1 MFSELFD
8 RYDWE
13 AVKRGIYNKTAG
25 DVEKALSKPHR
36 GLEDFS
42 ALISPAAAPY
52 LEEMAQMSHRLTQKR
67 FGKVIQLY
75 IPLYLSNECQNI
87 CTYCGFSYDN
97 KIRRRT
103 LTAGELLTEAAAI
116 RGMGYEH
123 VLLVSGEANQTVG
136 VDYFIRAL
144 DVLRPQFSHISMEVQ
159 PLDQPEYAALME
171 HGLNTVLVY
180 QETYHREDYKLH
192 HLKGKKSNFG
202 YRLET
207 PDRLGKAGI
216 HKIGL
221 GVLIGLEDWRTDSW
235 FTALHLQYL
244 QRAYWKTK
252 YSLSFPRLR
261 PFSGEE
267 GRGKEGKGEEGR
279 GEKVGGEGARME
291 EGENP
296 FLGLKPKVEMTER
309 ELIQLICA
317 YRLLEEEVE
326 LSLSTRES
334 PVFRDH
340 AIRLGITSLSAG
352 SRTNPGGY
360 AVDTGSLEQFEID
373 DDRSPAVIADM
384 IRRQGYEPVW
394 KDWDMALQVTEG

>member
-1 MFSELFD
+1 MFNSVFD
-8 RYDWE
+8 RHRWDL
-13 AVKRGIYNKTAG
+13 VKESIYGKRPA
-25 DVEKALSKPHR
+25 DVERALAKDVR
-36 GLEDFS
+36 DLEDFK

-52 LEEMAQMSHRLTQKR
+52 LEEMAQISHRLTQKR
-67 FGKVIQLY
+67 FGRIMQLY

-87 CTYCGFSYDN
+87 CTYCGFSFDN
-97 KIRRRT
+97 KIRRKT
-103 LTAGELLTEAAAI
+103 LTAAELLREVAVI
-116 RGMGYEH
+116 KDMGYDH

-136 VDYFIRAL
+136 VDYFIKAL
-144 DVLRPQFSHISMEVQ
+144 DVIRPHFSHISMEVQ
-159 PLDQPEYAALME
+159 PLEQEGYEALTA

-180 QETYHREDYKLH
+180 QETYHRDDYRLH
-192 HLKGKKSNFG
+192 HPKGKKSNFN

-207 PDRLGKAGI
+207 PDRLGLAGI

-244 QRAYWKTK
+244 EKTYWKTR

-261 PFSGEE
+261 PFSG
-267 GRGKEGKGEEGR
+267 
-279 GEKVGGEGARME
+279 
-291 EGENP
+291 
-296 FLGLKPKVEMTER
+296 GLPPKVEMTDR

-317 YRLLEEEVE
+317 YRLLDEEVE

-334 PVFRDH
+334 PAFRDH
-340 AIRLGITSLSAG
+340 AVRLGITAMSAG

-360 AVDTGSLEQFEID
+360 IVDPESLEQFEIH
-373 DDRSPAVIADM
+373 DDRSPALIADM

-394 KDWDMALQVTEG
+394 KDWDPVLQISGDDNPRLRNMSARSIYLDEVNATGQI

>member
-1 MFSELFD
+1 MFTEIFD
-8 RYDWE
+8 RYSWE
-13 AVKRGIYNKTAG
+13 AVKGGIYSKTAA
-25 DVEKALSKPHR
+25 DVERALGKR
-36 GLEDFS
+36 QRDLEDFK
-42 ALISPAAAPY
+42 ALISPAAAGY
-52 LEEMAQMSHRLTQKR
+52 LEEMAQLSHRLTQKR

-87 CTYCGFSYDN
+87 CTYCGFSYEN
-97 KIRRRT
+97 KLRRRT
-103 LTAGELLTEAAAI
+103 LGAGDLLREVAAI
-116 RGMGYEH
+116 KEMGYEH

-136 VDYFIRAL
+136 VDYFIKAL
-144 DVLRPQFSHISMEVQ
+144 EVVGPHFAQISMEVQ
-159 PLDQPEYAALME
+159 PLDEPEYVRLIE

-192 HLKGKKSNFG
+192 HPKGKKSNFG

-207 PDRLGKAGI
+207 PDRLGRAGI
-216 HKIGL
+216 HKMGL

-235 FTALHLQYL
+235 FTAMHLRYL
-244 QRAYWKTK
+244 EKTYWKTK

-261 PFSGEE
+261 PFSGEQA
-267 GRGKEGKGEEGR
+267 RGEESR
-279 GEKVGGEGARME
+279 VQSGGEG
-291 EGENP
+291 EGSSRSDE
-296 FLGLKPKVEMTER
+296 GGGQSGITPKVVMSDR

-317 YRLLEEEVE
+317 YRLLDEEVE

-360 AVDTGSLEQFEID
+360 VVDRESLEQFEIH
-373 DDRSPAVIADM
+373 DDRSPAKIAEM
-384 IRRQGYEPVW
+384 IRGQGYEAVW
-394 KDWDMALQVTEG
+394 KDWDRVLQKKG

>member
-1 MFSELFD
+1 MFTPIFD
-8 RYDWE
+8 RYHWDE
-13 AVKRGIYNKTAG
+13 VKSSIYSKSAA
-25 DVEKALSKPHR
+25 DVEAALGKTSR
-36 GLEDFS
+36 GLEDFK
-42 ALISPAAAPY
+42 ALISPAALPY
-52 LEEMAQMSHRLTQKR
+52 LEEMAQLSHRLTQKR
-67 FGKVIQLY
+67 FGKTIQLY

-97 KIRRRT
+97 KLRRRT
-103 LTAGELLTEAAAI
+103 LSTGELLTEVAAVKAL
-116 RGMGYEH
+116 GYEH

-136 VDYFIRAL
+136 VDYFVKAL
-144 DVLRPQFSHISMEVQ
+144 DAIRPHVAHISMEVQ
-159 PLDQPEYAALME
+159 PLDEPEYARLKE

-180 QETYHREDYKLH
+180 QETYHRDDYKLH
-192 HLKGKKSNFG
+192 HPKGKKSNFN

-244 QRAYWKTK
+244 ERTYWQTK

-261 PFSGEE
+261 PYSATAPHSAAATP
-267 GRGKEGKGEEGR
+267 GRIS
-279 GEKVGGEGARME
+279 
-291 EGENP
+291 
-296 FLGLKPKVEMTER
+296 PKVEMSDR

-317 YRLLEEEVE
+317 YRLLDPELE

-340 AIRLGITSLSAG
+340 AIKLGITALSAG

-360 AVDTGSLEQFEID
+360 SVDPDSLEQFEIH
-373 DDRSPAVIADM
+373 DDRSPDVIAAM
-384 IRRQGYEPVW
+384 IRQQGYEAVW
-394 KDWDMALQVTEG
+394 KDWDPVLQA

>member
-1 MFSELFD
+1 MFSEIFEKHAWAD
-8 RYDWE
+8 VRQS
-13 AVKRGIYNKTAG
+13 IYNKTAA
-25 DVEKALSKPHR
+25 DVERALTRSHR
-36 GLEDFS
+36 DLEDFK

-52 LEEMAQMSHRLTQKR
+52 LERMAQISHQLTVKR
-67 FGKVIQLY
+67 FGKVIQMY

-103 LTAGELLTEAAAI
+103 LGAGELLREVGAI
-116 RGMGYEH
+116 REMGYEH

-136 VDYFIRAL
+136 VDYFIKAL
-144 DVLRPQFSHISMEVQ
+144 QVVRPHFAQIAMEVQ
-159 PLDQPEYAALME
+159 PLDQADYEVLIQE
-171 HGLNTVLVY
+171 GLHTVLVY

-192 HLKGKKSNFG
+192 HPKGKKSNFG
-202 YRLET
+202 YRLDT

-216 HKIGL
+216 YRMGL
-221 GVLIGLEDWRTDSW
+221 GVLIGLEDWRTDSF

-244 QRAYWKTK
+244 ERAYWKTK

-261 PFSGEE
+261 PHVGGEE
-267 GRGKEGKGEEGR
+267 GATSYKLQATSNEVRGIS
-279 GEKVGGEGARME
+279 
-291 EGENP
+291 
-296 FLGLKPKVEMTER
+296 PKVTMTDR

-317 YRLLEEEVE
+317 YRLCNEEVE

-340 AIRLGITSLSAG
+340 AIRLGVTSISAG
-352 SRTNPGGY
+352 SKTNPGGY
-360 AVDTGSLEQFEID
+360 AVDTASLEQFEID
-373 DDRSPAVIADM
+373 DDRSPAMVAEM

-394 KDWDMALQVTEG
+394 KDWI